1 MNKSDMKML
10 RAARR
15 DRLVAAG
22 ALVDAYKSTTSRT
35 IPSGKVYRRKPK
47 HPNYTG

>member
-1 MNKSDMKML
+1 MNKSDMKLL

-22 ALVDAYKSTTSRT
+22 ALVDAYKSTRSRT
-35 IPSGKVYRRKPK
+35 IPSGKVYKRKSR
-47 HPNYTG
+47 TGGWS

>member
-1 MNKSDMKML
+1 MKSDIKLL

-22 ALVDAYKSTTSRT
+22 AVMDAYKSTRSRT
-35 IPSGKVYRRKPK
+35 IPSGKVYRRKSK
-47 HPNYTG
+47 HGGWS

>member
-1 MNKSDMKML
+1 MNASDLKML

-22 ALVDAYKSTTSRT
+22 ALVDAYKFTRSRS
-35 IPSGKVYRRKPK
+35 IPSGKRYVRKSK
-47 HPNYTG
+47 HGGWS

>member
-1 MNKSDMKML
+1 MKTSDLKLL

-22 ALVDAYKSTTSRT
+22 AVMDAYKSTRSRV
-35 IPSGKVYRRKPK
+35 IPSGKVYKRKPR
-47 HPNYTG
+47 TGGWT